1 MQNDPV
7 VIVGCARTAMG
18 AFQGDFRNVEAPR
31 LGAAAIKAA
40 VERAGISFEDV
51 QEVIMGNVLS
61 AGQGQ
66 APARQAA
73 LAAGLPPGGGCTALN
88 KMCRSG
94 LKKAMLYHDLTLPR
108 TNQSI

>member
-18 AFQGDFRNVEAPR
+18 AFQGDFKNVEAPR
-31 LGAAAIKAA
+31 LGAAVIKAA
-40 VERAGISFEDV
+40 VERAGINCEDV

-66 APARQAA
+66 ASARQAA
-73 LAAGLPPGGGCTALN
+73 LAAVLPPDVGCTTVN
-88 KMCRSG
+88 KMAAR
-94 LKKAMLYHDLTLPR
+94 A
-108 TNQSI
+108 

>member
-7 VIVGCARTAMG
+7 VIVGCARTTMG
-18 AFQGDFRNVEAPR
+18 AFQGDFKNVEAPR

-40 VERAGISFEDV
+40 VERAGINCEEV

-73 LAAGLPPGGGCTALN
+73 LAAGPPPGVSCNTVN
-88 KMCRSG
+88 KMCVLCIESALLSHAPLIIG
-94 LKKAMLYHDLTLPR
+94 
-108 TNQSI
+108 